1 MDFLFPLSLIRFLPD
16 LTISMS
22 NMACVL
28 KEAGT
33 DYPSQEPGF
42 TPGFWWG
49 LCCSPFYFLC
59 CVVHLCFVW
68 LHPVSCV
75 PNIADVAGLSILDFP
90 FGFLYCFFSSII

>member
-1 MDFLFPLSLIRFLPD
+1 MDFLFPLSLMRLLPD

-59 CVVHLCFVW
+59 CVVHLCFVDRVD
-68 LHPVSCV
+68 HDDDHRSF
-75 PNIADVAGLSILDFP
+75 VAMTST
-90 FGFLYCFFSSII
+90 